1 MPSDTTIKKA
11 KALYQESLK
20 TIGNDAWLLVGMSH
34 IQLLEGVDANAV
46 KQNLELA
53 LTTSLVTK
61 GKFKGKPNPD
71 IVNAIG
77 YIYAE
82 TPIAIGDHR
91 YAVDKLKETISA
103 YENAVNANLYI
114 NLGINYLKMGGE
126 NGGEAVTALQEAINR
141 DPKNAFPYFRIGRI
155 YQTQS
160 NKESFDEYYNKAIAA
175 DPTFPPVYFALYVY
189 YADNNTDT
197 AKRIWIYL

>member
-1 MPSDTTIKKA
+1 MKKLVVLSMSVFLVMAGLSAQVPGVSPLAEGVKLLNYEKNKSALAFFKEALSKNPTNTENIFWYGEAILAEQGSGMPSDTTIKKA
-11 KALYQESLK
+11 KAFYQQSLQ

-53 LTTSLVTK
+53 LTTSSVTK

-103 YENAVNANLYI
+103 YDNAVNANLLI
-114 NLGINYLKMGGE
+114 
-126 NGGEAVTALQEAINR
+126 
-141 DPKNAFPYFRIGRI
+141 
-155 YQTQS
+155 
-160 NKESFDEYYNKAIAA
+160 
-175 DPTFPPVYFALYVY
+175 
-189 YADNNTDT
+189 
-197 AKRIWIYL
+197 